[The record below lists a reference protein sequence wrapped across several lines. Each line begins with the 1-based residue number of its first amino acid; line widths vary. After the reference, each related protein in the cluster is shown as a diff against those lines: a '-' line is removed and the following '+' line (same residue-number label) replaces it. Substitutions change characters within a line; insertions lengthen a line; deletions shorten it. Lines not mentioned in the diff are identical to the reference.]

1 MIILKTA
8 NFLRK
13 NLTIFHDVKKIEI
26 YFPYNTFV
34 SYICSHRILKSKLCF
49 IIFEGLFEW
58 QKLNKAIATFKQT
71 SITCRSIIDILY
83 EPRNDKQ
90 HPVLTGPPSTGQ
102 VTVLRESFNTY
113 QRYFYFQFC
122 HQSDQSKIFQNF
134 YVTFLG
140 LPLKQL
146 NLTM

>member
-1 MIILKTA
+1 MA

-49 IIFEGLFEW
+49 IIFEGLSEW

-90 HPVLTGPPSTGQ
+90 HPVLTGPLVQG
-102 VTVLRESFNTY
+102 R
-113 QRYFYFQFC
+113 
-122 HQSDQSKIFQNF
+122 
-134 YVTFLG
+134 
-140 LPLKQL
+140 
-146 NLTM
+146 

>member
-1 MIILKTA
+1 MA
-8 NFLRK
+8 NFFRK
-13 NLTIFHDVKKIEI
+13 NLSIFHDVKKIEI

-102 VTVLRESFNTY
+102 VTVLREFFNT
-113 QRYFYFQFC
+113 
-122 HQSDQSKIFQNF
+122 
-134 YVTFLG
+134 
-140 LPLKQL
+140 
-146 NLTM
+146 